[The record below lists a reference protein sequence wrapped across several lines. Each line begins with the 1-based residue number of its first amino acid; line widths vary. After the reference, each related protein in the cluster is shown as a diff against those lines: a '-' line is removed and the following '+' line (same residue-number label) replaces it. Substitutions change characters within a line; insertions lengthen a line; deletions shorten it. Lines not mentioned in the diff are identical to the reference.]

1 MNRETTSRIAVAALI
16 SALTFAACSS
26 SSNSASSSESSVS
39 TTSTPDV
46 APTTPGE
53 APLIIDDSTGEARGP
68 EVPPDSTATTLLT
81 VTTLPPGPTTTMLNN
96 GGPIRNLVTGET
108 ISPAVDTTVKEIYE
122 ASIGRDYA
130 RLSVVI
136 GDRRFRWGFVGQ
148 RRPAAQWQKDFS
160 EGNGDQVRRII
171 TLLETTPAVDDK
183 GNTVWPYIAVK
194 DPKEW
199 TPEDEALALKL
210 GFQPENVLETKVK
223 GRYVDYRLVVDPTGI
238 WTGMYVGG

>member
-1 MNRETTSRIAVAALI
+1 MIRKTTLRITAGALF
-16 SALTFAACSS
+16 SALTFAACSP
-26 SSNSASSSESSVS
+26 SSNSASSSESGVT
-39 TTSTPDV
+39 TTSIPNV
-46 APTTPGE
+46 APTTPGV
-53 APLIIDDSTGEARGP
+53 APLMIDDATGLARGP
-68 EVPPDSTATTLLT
+68 GVPPDPTATTLLT
-81 VTTLPPGPTTTMLNN
+81 VTTLPPGPTTTLLNN
-96 GGPIRNLVTGET
+96 GGPVRELITGET
-108 ISPAVDTTVKEIYE
+108 ISPVVDETVKEIYL

-171 TLLETTPAVDDK
+171 TLLETTPAIDDK

-194 DPKEW
+194 DPTEW

-223 GRYVDYRLVVDPTGI
+223 GRYVDYRLVIDPTGI
-238 WTGMYVGG
+238 WTGMYLGG